1 MTVQENGKEV
11 TKEVN
16 MTELNK
22 MRLEYARQQDAEL
35 YKDERTTPLKK
46 ED

>member
-1 MTVQENGKEV
+1 MTLQENGAEV
-11 TKEVN
+11 TKEVS
-16 MTELNK
+16 MSELNK
-22 MRLEYARQQDAEL
+22 MRLEYARRQDMEL